1 MHAPFVFFGE
11 SGQHNRFLLDDDDVY
26 YYTGERIKL
35 EGETEN
41 KGVCTKEWERHDS
54 RGTHSTRE
62 HEKGDNRGHSLP

>member
-11 SGQHNRFLLDDDDVY
+11 SGQHNRFLHDDDDVY

-54 RGTHSTRE
+54 RGTH
-62 HEKGDNRGHSLP
+62 GHSLDDLSQHP